1 MYLLYIII
9 YYSVNT
15 LIILNIRGCREMFEV
30 DIYVCEMLVYTG

>member
-15 LIILNIRGCREMFEV
+15 LIILNITRREMFEV